1 LAFTSDKRNGRGPEL
16 ATVQI
21 LDVRSKA
28 MGANAKQGTY
38 LGTTLVGFTSF
49 VAGLHNGGG
58 LGMVF
63 AIVGAGLL
71 FVSAAGFYK
80 IKAV

>member
-1 LAFTSDKRNGRGPEL
+1 LDLTSDKYNGRGPRL

-21 LDVRSKA
+21 LDVRSKS
-28 MGANAKQGTY
+28 MGSNAKQGIY

-49 VAGLHNGGG
+49 VAGLHSGGG
-58 LGMVF
+58 MGVVV

-71 FVSAAGFYK
+71 FVAAAGFYK

>member
-1 LAFTSDKRNGRGPEL
+1 
-16 ATVQI
+16 
-21 LDVRSKA
+21 

-38 LGTTLVGFTSF
+38 LGTTLIGFTSF

-58 LGMVF
+58 LGVVF

-71 FVSAAGFYK
+71 FVSGGRLLQDQTCIDHRSTQFNEREKETA
-80 IKAV
+80 

>member
-1 LAFTSDKRNGRGPEL
+1 MAFTSNKRNERGSKL

-28 MGANAKQGTY
+28 MGANAKQGIF
-38 LGTTLVGFTSF
+38 LGTTLIGFTSF

-58 LGMVF
+58 LGVVF

-71 FVSAAGFYK
+71 FVSGAGFYK
-80 IKAV
+80 IKPV

>member
-1 LAFTSDKRNGRGPEL
+1 
-16 ATVQI
+16 
-21 LDVRSKA
+21 
-28 MGANAKQGTY
+28 MGSNAKQGTY
-38 LGTTLVGFTSF
+38 LTTTLIGFTSF

-58 LGMVF
+58 LGIVF

-71 FVSAAGFYK
+71 VGSAAGFYK